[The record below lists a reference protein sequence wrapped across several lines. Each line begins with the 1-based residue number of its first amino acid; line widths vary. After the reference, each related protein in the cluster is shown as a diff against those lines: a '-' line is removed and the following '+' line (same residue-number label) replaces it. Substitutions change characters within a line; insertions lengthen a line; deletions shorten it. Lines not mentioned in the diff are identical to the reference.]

1 MKVMMTYMSLFLFRQ
16 NLAIIELR
24 RDYQRIVCALEAS
37 CLFAYSSLG
46 RAQPSRPRLV
56 SGQIWCGREAIK
68 EGGVDSIAV
77 SLFGNITVKTRE
89 IHIITKEYQNK
100 IQIIILILKRPRLV
114 PDLVRTKK
122 QLRRAEGWPW
132 GRAH

>member
-1 MKVMMTYMSLFLFRQ
+1 ML
-16 NLAIIELR
+16 
-24 RDYQRIVCALEAS
+24 VCI
-37 CLFAYSSLG
+37 FILG

-68 EGGVDSIAV
+68 ELGGVDSIAV

-122 QLRRAEGWPW
+122 QLRRAEGWPR